1 MGARRVE
8 LANTSM
14 RATRNGLFR
23 FQSRNRVPL
32 VISDN
37 NISESTFIAPPSM
50 TVQCKPGEQL
60 VMQGD
65 PYSLK
70 MLVRCKTCKPPSYS
84 LRAGTLHGGPT
95 MPYTF
100 TEGIEGEHPCVAH
113 CPNGV
118 DCDQGWG
125 DVFSRPELWAVKRH
139 RVLRC
144 KRENCNDY
152 NSQLCHDPSLYHTKR
167 WRQYLE
173 ERKMGLAP
181 PMIATSEQ
189 QGGKKSEAIVTY
201 GHSGELRPCG
211 GLIEAG
217 HASPCPGDTSGPLC
231 AACNGHSRFR
241 LSLGGFECSRECARE
256 LTASDWLKWMAIPLF
271 CLVFDASILLGGGQG
286 YGLWKSLL
294 YYENILAILDVSSL
308 TESGMQALAFFSL
321 FCWTTT
327 H

>member
-1 MGARRVE
+1 
-8 LANTSM
+8 M

-125 DVFSRPELWAVKRH
+125 DVFSRPGYWCQSYGPSSDIA
-139 RVLRC
+139 C
-144 KRENCNDY
+144 YGARE
-152 NSQLCHDPSLYHTKR
+152 K
-167 WRQYLE
+167 
-173 ERKMGLAP
+173 
-181 PMIATSEQ
+181 IAT
-189 QGGKKSEAIVTY
+189 TTT
-201 GHSGELRPCG
+201 
-211 GLIEAG
+211 
-217 HASPCPGDTSGPLC
+217 ASC
-231 AACNGHSRFR
+231 ATTR
-241 LSLGGFECSRECARE
+241 LSTTRSAGGSTLKKGKWDSRR
-256 LTASDWLKWMAIPLF
+256 P
-271 CLVFDASILLGGGQG
+271 
-286 YGLWKSLL
+286 
-294 YYENILAILDVSSL
+294 
-308 TESGMQALAFFSL
+308 
-321 FCWTTT
+321 
-327 H
+327 